1 MAIALELPTR
11 EQTYNIYGGSAGFSK
26 IIQATGLVDANLT
39 VEKLLEV
46 FSDLER
52 RKAIVSVLLDEGE
65 FEPEVD
71 FSTERKKEALV
82 LKLAKQLD
90 TSWIIKLFAD
100 LANEL
105 NTAAIELSGSIPA
118 IAPQPDLIQEAAISR
133 QAGLAFME
141 TETEAIASNIA
152 EGE

>member
-1 MAIALELPTR
+1 MAIALTLETR
-11 EQTYNIYGGSAGFSK
+11 EQTYKIYGGSAGFSK
-26 IIQATGLVDANLT
+26 IIQATGLVEANLT

-52 RKAIVSVLLDEGE
+52 RKAIINVLLDEGE

-71 FSTERKKEALV
+71 FSSDRKKETLV

-90 TSWIIKLFAD
+90 TSWIINLIAS
-100 LANEL
+100 LANEMNL
-105 NTAAIELSGSIPA
+105 ASIGLAAAVPA
-118 IAPQPDLIQEAAISR
+118 IAPQSEPIQEVAIT
-133 QAGLAFME
+133 Q
-141 TETEAIASNIA
+141 TELPLEAIATNIA